1 MPRSRSLLEPPVAVN
16 RLKSIFV
23 LLYTLLAG
31 LIAVAAVVAI
41 VLRGPDPAWVGA
53 LATVLP
59 FLGLYAH
66 TVTAKKITRTSRHL
80 PILAAITLAGLALTA
95 FSVWRGGG
103 DGWPLAAA
111 IAGAAGFL
119 LYDFWYSNLGRPVS
133 DRLPVGGSL
142 PEFTVEDTGGRSVSS
157 RELLGQPTLFM
168 FYRGNWCPFCM
179 GQVREVAEQYKA
191 LSERGACVALIS
203 PQPTELTERVA
214 QMFDIPYRFLVDP
227 ELQAARTL
235 GIVHEDGVPAG
246 PLVRQFGRDT
256 VLPTVIITDEEGKIL
271 FTDQTD
277 NYRVRPDPRV
287 FLRVL
292 SDHGY

>member
-1 MPRSRSLLEPPVAVN
+1 MN

-23 LLYTLLAG
+23 LVYPLLAA
-31 LIAVAAVVAI
+31 LIAVTAAAALVV
-41 VLRGPDPAWVGA
+41 RGPDPGWVGA
-53 LATVLP
+53 LVTALP
-59 FLGLYAH
+59 FVGLYLRAI
-66 TVTAKKITRTSRHL
+66 TARKIARTSRHL
-80 PILAAITLAGLALTA
+80 PVLVAIALSGLALA
-95 FSVWRGGG
+95 AWDAWRAG
-103 DGWPLAAA
+103 DAGWALAAA
-111 IAGAAGFL
+111 AAGAIGFL
-119 LYDFWYSNLGRPVS
+119 LYDFWYSSLGRRVS
-133 DRLPVGGSL
+133 DRLSVGQPL
-142 PEFTVEDTGGRSVSS
+142 PDFSVEDTAGQSVSA

-191 LSERGACVALIS
+191 LSERGVRVALIS

-214 QMFDIPYRFLVDP
+214 QMFDIPYRFLVDRD
-227 ELQAARTL
+227 LQAARSL
-235 GIVHEDGVPAG
+235 GIVHEHGVPAG

-256 VLPTVIITDEEGKIL
+256 VLPTVIITDADGKIL